1 MITYCKSRLC
11 GAPDQAKR
19 GGQGSLF
26 ILKKA
31 KLSQFEEYCRL
42 LTSEERL
49 LLDAFFLRASDRL
62 ALDTASKQAMLKDF
76 QEAILWYVERGT
88 PLESAL
94 NPLDPVHLGGYYA
107 RPALLWY
114 PLDDAAKIYPLSMKH
129 NSMAVFRVSICLK
142 EAVVPALLQMALT
155 FTIKRFPSFA
165 TTVKK
170 GFFWHYL
177 DAAKRRFVVEPEVDL
192 PCRPLDVSG
201 SGSQSFRVLYY
212 EKRISV
218 EFFHVLTDGTG
229 AMIFLNTLM
238 AEYLRLLGVIVP
250 AGGGIKDVDESP
262 LQEETENEFKNAQTA
277 ERASGFVNKSAV
289 QMSGRLSAAK
299 PCRILHFHL
308 DAERLKAAAK
318 AKNASVTAYMLALMF
333 LAQKD
338 ATDAQAGEVAVQ
350 VPVNMRKFYP
360 SITLRN
366 FSLYCGVRLPLK
378 SITNLDAILPEIA
391 QQLETKA
398 SESAMKEM
406 MSATKRL
413 TRSLRFVPLFIKK
426 PAARIVYG
434 FLGDRIFSNTLSNI
448 GVVRLPDE
456 MTPYVDHYE
465 IILARSSK
473 NRASCSLVTYQNTA
487 TLSIGKFTADPS
499 FEETL
504 YRLLA
509 AEGLEASVEGSALY
523 ER

>member
-1 MITYCKSRLC
+1 MKKIPASRFDEFYL
-11 GAPDQAKR
+11 
-19 GGQGSLF
+19 SL
-26 ILKKA
+26 
-31 KLSQFEEYCRL
+31 SDEDRL
-42 LTSEERL
+42 A
-49 LLDAFFLRASDRL
+49 LDAFFARVSDRL
-62 ALDTASKQAMLKDF
+62 ALDQTSNRAMVRDF
-76 QEAILWYVERGT
+76 QEAVYWYVSHET
-88 PLESAL
+88 PLECAL
-94 NPLDPVHLGGYYA
+94 SQLDPVNLGGYYA
-107 RPALLWY
+107 HPALLWY

-129 NSMAVFRVSICLK
+129 NSMAVFRISICLK
-142 EAVVPALLQMALT
+142 EAIVPALLQMALT

-165 TTVKK
+165 TTLKK

-177 DAAKRRFVVEPEVDL
+177 DAAKRRFFVEPEIDL
-192 PCRPLDVSG
+192 PCQPLDVSG
-201 SGSQSFRVLYY
+201 SGSQTFRVLYY

-229 AMIFLNTLM
+229 AMVFLNTLI
-238 AEYLRLLGVIVP
+238 AEYLRLLGIAVP
-250 AGGGIKDVDESP
+250 FGGGVKDINADP
-262 LQEETENEFKNAQTA
+262 LAEETENGFTNAETA
-277 ERASGFVNKSAV
+277 KRASGFVNKSAV
-289 QMSGRLSAAK
+289 QMSGRLSVAK

-318 AKNASVTAYMLALMF
+318 AKNASLTAYILALMF
-333 LAQKD
+333 LAQRN
-338 ATDAQAGEVAVQ
+338 ATDEQAGDVAVQ

-360 SITLRN
+360 SGTLRN
-366 FSLYCGVRLPLK
+366 FSLYCGVRLPLR
-378 SITNLDAILPEIA
+378 SISNLDAILPEITK
-391 QQLETKA
+391 QLETKA

-406 MSATKRL
+406 MSATKRM

-426 PAARIVYG
+426 PAARVIYG

-465 IILARSSK
+465 IILARSTL
-473 NRASCSLVTYQNTA
+473 NRASCSLVTFQNTT

-499 FEETL
+499 FEESL

-509 AEGLEASVEGSALY
+509 AEGVEAVVEGSRLY

>member
-1 MITYCKSRLC
+1 M
-11 GAPDQAKR
+11 
-19 GGQGSLF
+19 
-26 ILKKA
+26 
-31 KLSQFEEYCRL
+31 
-42 LTSEERL
+42 
-49 LLDAFFLRASDRL
+49 
-62 ALDTASKQAMLKDF
+62 
-76 QEAILWYVERGT
+76 
-88 PLESAL
+88 
-94 NPLDPVHLGGYYA
+94 
-107 RPALLWY
+107 
-114 PLDDAAKIYPLSMKH
+114 
-129 NSMAVFRVSICLK
+129 
-142 EAVVPALLQMALT
+142 
-155 FTIKRFPSFA
+155 
-165 TTVKK
+165 
-170 GFFWHYL
+170 
-177 DAAKRRFVVEPEVDL
+177 
-192 PCRPLDVSG
+192 
-201 SGSQSFRVLYY
+201 
-212 EKRISV
+212 
-218 EFFHVLTDGTG
+218 LTDGTG

-238 AEYLRLLGVIVP
+238 AEYLRLLGVAVP
-250 AGGGIKDVDESP
+250 AGGGIKDVDETP
-262 LQEETENEFKNAQTA
+262 LEEETENEFKNAQTA

-473 NRASCSLVTYQNTA
+473 NRASCSRGDVPNTERFR
-487 TLSIGKFTADPS
+487 SPV
-499 FEETL
+499 
-504 YRLLA
+504 YRR
-509 AEGLEASVEGSALY
+509 SVV
-523 ER
+523 